1 MASPFYQRQI
11 RNAAKQQRLLD
22 RMIKISS
29 RQSGESGGGIDYEN
43 KRVQKLSKKLQG
55 LNQNK
60 NISYNEVDPRIEEQG
75 RRYDSDINYGSPLKG
90 AYDQGGGG
98 LKYVSILPH
107 VQKLQQS
114 FANMALQSESKRW
127 DKKIDEETKAD
138 ENFMK
143 SGPGKDMSK
152 KGVESRLFKTPEGFS
167 DKPKKPVDIQDIN
180 VYEIEDGF

>member
-1 MASPFYQRQI
+1 
-11 RNAAKQQRLLD
+11 
-22 RMIKISS
+22 
-29 RQSGESGGGIDYEN
+29 
-43 KRVQKLSKKLQG
+43 
-55 LNQNK
+55 
-60 NISYNEVDPRIEEQG
+60 
-75 RRYDSDINYGSPLKG
+75 
-90 AYDQGGGG
+90 
-98 LKYVSILPH
+98 
-107 VQKLQQS
+107 
-114 FANMALQSESKRW
+114 MALQSESKRW